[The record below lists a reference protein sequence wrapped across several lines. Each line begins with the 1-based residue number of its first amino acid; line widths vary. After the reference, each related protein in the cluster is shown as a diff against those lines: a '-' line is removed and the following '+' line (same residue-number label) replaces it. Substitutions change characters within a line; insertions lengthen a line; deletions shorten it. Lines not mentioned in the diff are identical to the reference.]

1 MEKTYTPNETQKA
14 FLEELASREDKS
26 ATLFELKLEGKEFKS
41 GTVNGLVAK
50 GYLTI
55 DPNKREYECDVVFNG
70 VKVGKVTKT
79 ASVYRLV
86 KQSVVDTPQ
95 IKTLRGLFSCSDFR
109 LTVWFRLSCHIA
121 ATRRVTQDPSDPSTF
136 YSLCQAAAGAR
147 RKFLDY
153 EAAAAQANPFGI
165 LPRFKHFV
173 KQQFKN
179 FQ

>member
-55 DPNKREYECDVVFNG
+55 DPNKREYKCDVVFNG

-79 ASVYRLV
+79 ASVYRL
-86 KQSVVDTPQ
+86 
-95 IKTLRGLFSCSDFR
+95 IK
-109 LTVWFRLSCHIA
+109 
-121 ATRRVTQDPSDPSTF
+121 
-136 YSLCQAAAGAR
+136 
-147 RKFLDY
+147 
-153 EAAAAQANPFGI
+153 
-165 LPRFKHFV
+165 
-173 KQQFKN
+173 
-179 FQ
+179 

>member
-55 DPNKREYECDVVFNG
+55 DPNKREYECDVIFNG

-86 KQSVVDTPQ
+86 KQSVATKP
-95 IKTLRGLFSCSDFR
+95 IKLRPYGVFF
-109 LTVWFRLSCHIA
+109 
-121 ATRRVTQDPSDPSTF
+121 
-136 YSLCQAAAGAR
+136 
-147 RKFLDY
+147 
-153 EAAAAQANPFGI
+153 
-165 LPRFKHFV
+165 FV
-173 KQQFKN
+173 L
-179 FQ
+179 